1 MAAQDESDFVQVSL
15 CGHETSVLMIFS
27 HLFMLLNY
35 STSTGKTRI
44 FFDPRLSV
52 KGAVI
57 TAGRNPKREKD
68 PSDYATI
75 GDIYTPNALPM
86 YRVGA
91 PVPLLLLLPSY
102 DCVRACFVCVCY
114 AFVGRKCERC

>member
-91 PVPLLLLLPSY
+91 PEPLLMY
-102 DCVRACFVCVCY
+102 YYRVMTVCVCVLFVCVMH
-114 AFVGRKCERC
+114 F